1 MGNAP
6 ERSSILRAGCLG
18 GLRAIALAGF
28 AVSVAGCGAAAPAVR
43 TPSPTP
49 TSTPTA
55 MPTPT
60 PAPVAKFIAVL
71 GGQVGPGGTEV
82 LTILDH
88 AGVQH
93 GSVSF
98 VPPPL
103 PIFRNSIAA
112 VQAPAVTA
120 AGRAFFIDSGG
131 SVSSLAPDG
140 SPVKVASFPFR
151 TGEEISFAVSPDAS
165 QVVAIV
171 VAMSNERATGYS
183 VYLATAGG
191 ATTMVRG
198 PVSSSSIP
206 RLLTWI
212 AAGPVVVT
220 DAASAYQGCELGE
233 CEPWGHAVLVDPAT
247 GVFGSAVGGSDCAI
261 WDVNDAAVL
270 CSSGPVAF
278 AAQTPPNLS
287 VRTVDG
293 SSSRTVAITTRCGG
307 CYYDARLSPNGD
319 VALQELRPSADLNS
333 QSSAVIGSDGTTR
346 VVAGQGD
353 FAPYLWFDAQTVV
366 GVTDCSSVGCT
377 VSGGSLAAVGTS
389 GTVLQSVSLGLSGT
403 PVGVL
408 VE

>member
-6 ERSSILRAGCLG
+6 GWSSILRAGCLG

-82 LTILDH
+82 LTILDP

-98 VPPPL
+98 VPPPT
-103 PIFRNSIAA
+103 PIFGNSIAA

-151 TGEEISFAVSPDAS
+151 TGEEISFALSPDAS
-165 QVVAIV
+165 QVMAIV

-206 RLLTWI
+206 RLLAWI

-220 DAASAYQGCELGE
+220 DALSGYQGCEAGE
-233 CEPWGHAVLVDPAT
+233 CEPWGHAVLVDPAS

-270 CSSGPVAF
+270 CSSGPVE
-278 AAQTPPNLS
+278 TPANLS

-293 SSSRTVAITTRCGG
+293 SSMRPVAITARCSG

-319 VALQELRPSADLNS
+319 VALQELTSADVNS

-377 VSGGSLAAVGTS
+377 FTGGSLAAVGTG
-389 GTVLQSVSLGLSGT
+389 GTVLQWVSLNLSGT

-408 VE
+408 AE